1 MKNLDLAEQIARET
15 GVTHE
20 QAADQLD
27 EVVTSILKSLKKG
40 RSATLPGL
48 GSFRRDLN
56 GALRF
61 TGQPA
66 RGNHGAR

>member
-1 MKNLDLAEQIARET
+1 MKNVDLAEQIARET
-15 GVTHE
+15 GVTQE

-48 GSFRRDLN
+48 GKFRRDLN
-56 GALRF
+56 GSVRF

-66 RGNHGAR
+66 RGIQGGR